1 MLGDARHLLVFLRF
15 KLYSSAFMLI
25 INNHCLWNIIFPKQ
39 DQFRS
44 SIITKFF
51 NYIRLELIMNKL
63 KLALVNA
70 QGVTER
76 KVLWQSNRSLTG
88 IRPAQPVDYPNWTMM
103 GA

>member
-1 MLGDARHLLVFLRF
+1 
-15 KLYSSAFMLI
+15 
-25 INNHCLWNIIFPKQ
+25 
-39 DQFRS
+39 
-44 SIITKFF
+44 
-51 NYIRLELIMNKL
+51 MNKL